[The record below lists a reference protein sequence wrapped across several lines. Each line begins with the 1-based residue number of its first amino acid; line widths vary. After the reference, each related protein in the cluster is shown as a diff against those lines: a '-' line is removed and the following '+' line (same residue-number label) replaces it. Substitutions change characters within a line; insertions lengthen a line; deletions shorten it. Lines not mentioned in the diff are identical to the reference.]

1 MTIKFEVAK
10 GFEDKGINL
19 PKRGTS
25 GSAGYDFE
33 VAEDVT
39 IPSYEGSFQEF
50 VERKDAYG
58 DIVSGYIQPKGTLVK
73 TGVKAIMPKRMY
85 LALHSRSSLYN
96 KKGLILAN
104 GVGVIDADYA
114 NNPDNDGAIMFNF
127 INMGQEPITLLKGE
141 KVGQGIFHEYFT
153 TCDDDADGERNGG
166 FGSTGGT
173 K

>member
-39 IPSYEGSFQEF
+39 ILPLAE
-50 VERKDAYG
+50 KK
-58 DIVSGYIQPKGTLVK
+58 KGTLVK

-114 NNPDNDGAIMFNF
+114 NNPDNDGHIMFNF

>member
-10 GFEDKGINL
+10 GFEDKDINL
-19 PKRGTS
+19 PTRGTS
-25 GSAGYDFE
+25 ASAGYDFE

-39 IPSYEGSFQEF
+39 ILPL
-50 VERKDAYG
+50 VERK
-58 DIVSGYIQPKGTLVK
+58 KGTLVK
-73 TGVKAIMPKRMY
+73 TGVKAIMPKHMY

-104 GVGVIDADYA
+104 SVGVIDADYA

-127 INMGQEPITLLKGE
+127 INLGTEAIILEKGE

-153 TCDDDADGERNGG
+153 TCDDDAEGSRTGG
-166 FGSTGGT
+166 FGSTGE
-173 K
+173 